1 MSGSKK
7 GVSVGFAPIARADAR
22 VLVLGSLPGR
32 RSLEMGQYYA
42 HPRNAFWPIMQRLA
56 KAGGSYAE
64 RCRRLEAAGIAVW
77 DVLHAAVRPGSL
89 DSNIS
94 LNSAQTNDFDMF
106 FSAHPL
112 IECVGFN
119 GRTAE
124 TLFRK
129 RVEPQLGVE
138 LSRVC
143 LLPSTSPAH
152 AALSVGEK
160 ARIWRSMLGPSLNP
174 AQEDIRP

>member
-1 MSGSKK
+1 MTKSGHDI
-7 GVSVGFAPIARADAR
+7 SVGFAPIARPDAR

-42 HPRNAFWPIMQRLA
+42 HPRNAFWPIMRSLA
-56 KAGGSYAE
+56 KSDGSYEE
-64 RCRRLEAAGIAVW
+64 RCKGLLKAGIAVW

-89 DSNIS
+89 DSKIS
-94 LNSAQTNDFDMF
+94 LNTAQPNDFSAF
-106 FSAHPL
+106 FATHPL
-112 IECVGFN
+112 IECIGFN

-129 RVEPQLGVE
+129 RVAPQLGID
-138 LSRVC
+138 LSRLCV
-143 LLPSTSPAH
+143 LPSTSPAH

-174 AQEDIRP
+174 ASEDIRP

>member
-1 MSGSKK
+1 MTGSGQDISI
-7 GVSVGFAPIARADAR
+7 GFAPVARADAR

-32 RSLEMGQYYA
+32 RSLETGQYYA

-56 KAGGSYAE
+56 EASGSYPQ
-64 RCRRLEAAGIAVW
+64 RCQSLMDAGIAVW

-94 LNSAQTNDFDMF
+94 LNSAQPNDFNLF
-106 FSAHPL
+106 FAAHPL
-112 IECVGFN
+112 IECIGFN

-124 TLFRK
+124 KLFRR
-129 RVEPQLGVE
+129 RVEPQLD
-138 LSRVC
+138 SKPARAC

-152 AALSVGEK
+152 AALTVGEK
-160 ARIWRSMLGPSLNP
+160 TRIWRSMLDPSLNTVSK
-174 AQEDIRP
+174 EIES

>member
-1 MSGSKK
+1 MTGSKQD
-7 GVSVGFAPIARADAR
+7 VSVGFAPIARADAR

-42 HPRNAFWPIMQRLA
+42 HPRNAFWPIMHGLA
-56 KAGGSYAE
+56 RAGGSYAE

-94 LNSAQTNDFDMF
+94 LNSVQTNDFWKF
-106 FSAHPL
+106 FSDHPL
-112 IECVGFN
+112 IECIGFN
-119 GRTAE
+119 GRAAE

-129 RVEPQLGVE
+129 RVLPQLDLGHA
-138 LSRVC
+138 RIC

-160 ARIWRSMLGPSLNP
+160 ARIWRSMLGPSLNA
-174 AQEDIRP
+174 AQEDIQS

>member
-1 MSGSKK
+1 MTDSAK
-7 GVSVGFAPIARADAR
+7 VASVGFAPIARADAR
-22 VLVLGSLPGR
+22 ILVLGSLPGR
-32 RSLEMGQYYA
+32 RSLETGQYYA
-42 HPRNAFWPIMQRLA
+42 HPRNAFWPIMRSLA
-56 KAGGSYAE
+56 GATGSYPQ
-64 RCRRLEAAGIAVW
+64 RCRRLLQAGIAVW

-89 DSNIS
+89 DANIS
-94 LNSAQTNDFDMF
+94 LDTAQVNDFGQF
-106 FSAHPL
+106 FSDHQA
-112 IECVGFN
+112 IECVAFN

-124 TLFRK
+124 TLFQK
-129 RVEPQLGVE
+129 RIAPQLDVE

-174 AQEDIRP
+174 VPEEIES

>member
-1 MSGSKK
+1 MTGSKQD
-7 GVSVGFAPIARADAR
+7 VSVGFAPIARADAR

-42 HPRNAFWPIMQRLA
+42 HPRNAFWPIMQGLA
-56 KAGGSYAE
+56 KASGSYAE

-89 DSNIS
+89 DSSIS
-94 LNSAQTNDFDMF
+94 LNSAQTNDFVQF
-106 FSAHPL
+106 FAKHPL

-129 RVEPQLGVE
+129 RVEPQLDVE
-138 LSRVC
+138 LSRAC

-160 ARIWRSMLGPSLNP
+160 ARIWRSMLGSSLNP